1 MLEINGILRQV
12 LPLESGQ
19 GRNGEWKKQS
29 FILETMDQ
37 YPKSICITMWGDKI
51 DRLQQFNLNDEI
63 KASINIESREYNG
76 KWYTD
81 VKAWRID
88 AMNQAGTPAATASAG
103 GTTTPMPEP
112 PPFEETFN
120 IKTDDS
126 EQDDLPF

>member
-1 MLEINGILRQV
+1 MLEINGVLRQV

-19 GRNGEWKKQS
+19 GRNGEWKKQN
-29 FILETMDQ
+29 FVIETMDQ
-37 YPKSICITMWGDKI
+37 YPKSVCITMWGDKI
-51 DRLQQFNLNDEI
+51 DHLQRFNLGDEI

-81 VKAWRID
+81 VKAWRLEPL
-88 AMNQAGTPAATASAG
+88 NQSSTPPAAG
-103 GTTTPMPEP
+103 GGQNTPMPEP

-120 IKTDDS
+120 LKSDDT

>member
-1 MLEINGILRQV
+1 MLEITGILRQV

-29 FILETMDQ
+29 FVLETQEQ
-37 YPKSICITMWGDKI
+37 YPKSVCITMWGDKI
-51 DRLQQFNLNDEI
+51 DRLQQFNSGDEI

-81 VKAWRID
+81 VKAWRLD
-88 AMNQAGTPAATASAG
+88 AVNQAGGNPGASNNA
-103 GTTTPMPEP
+103 PMPEP

-120 IKTDDS
+120 IQADDS
-126 EQDDLPF
+126 DQDDLPF